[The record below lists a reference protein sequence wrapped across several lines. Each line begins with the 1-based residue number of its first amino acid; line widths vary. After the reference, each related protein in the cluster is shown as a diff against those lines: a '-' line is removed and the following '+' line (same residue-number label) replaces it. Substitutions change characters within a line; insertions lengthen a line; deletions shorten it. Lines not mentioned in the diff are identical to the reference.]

1 MSKPDRSC
9 VIRLAQAQA
18 RIPGPAGEH
27 SVSVLQRGTLDVK
40 LSLPTPPNQQTPH
53 AQDEVYVVIRGRD
66 ESGDLL
72 FVAAGTEHRFED
84 FSEDF
89 AVWVVFYGSR
99 GGEVPATKSS
109 VRTSSTSGGQD
120 DDPTAA
126 LGGWI
131 DAAGTS
137 HNEQASE

>member
-9 VIRLAQAQA
+9 VIRLARAQA

-53 AQDEVYVVIRGRD
+53 AQDEVYVVLRGRGILLHD
-66 ESGDLL
+66 GERDPFESGDLL

-84 FSEDF
+84 FSEDL
-89 AVWVVFYGSR
+89 AVWVVFYGPR
-99 GGEVPATKSS
+99 GGEVPA
-109 VRTSSTSGGQD
+109 
-120 DDPTAA
+120 
-126 LGGWI
+126 
-131 DAAGTS
+131 
-137 HNEQASE
+137 

>member
-53 AQDEVYVVIRGRD
+53 AQDEVYVIIRGRGILLHD
-66 ESGDLL
+66 GERDPFESGDLL

-84 FSEDF
+84 FSEDL
-89 AVWVVFYGSR
+89 AVWVVFYGPR
-99 GGEVPATKSS
+99 GGEVLA
-109 VRTSSTSGGQD
+109 
-120 DDPTAA
+120 
-126 LGGWI
+126 
-131 DAAGTS
+131 
-137 HNEQASE
+137 

>member
-18 RIPGPAGEH
+18 RIPGSAGEH

-53 AQDEVYVVIRGRD
+53 AQDEVYVVISGRGILLHDGERD
-66 ESGDLL
+66 PFESGDLL

-84 FSEDF
+84 FSEDL
-89 AVWVVFYGSR
+89 AVWVVFYGPR
-99 GGEVPATKSS
+99 GGEVPA
-109 VRTSSTSGGQD
+109 
-120 DDPTAA
+120 
-126 LGGWI
+126 
-131 DAAGTS
+131 
-137 HNEQASE
+137 